1 MTSERA
7 SANSHLSESAN
18 PHDGRENM
26 KRLSVFIPAIVAFAQ
41 AAGACPL
48 LTHDVPAPR
57 IDALARGFNADGWI
71 NGKASPPP
79 VALLRQ
85 LRKDGMT
92 HVRLPVP
99 AEQIM
104 PRFGTDA
111 GRNAIL
117 HALDGA
123 IATLVSLGYS
133 VSVDLHPG
141 DPFNRLHREEPTPAM
156 EAMKDAWRELAEI
169 MRHHPVDRVFAELL
183 NEPDLEAARWQG
195 EVEELSSF
203 VRQLLPRTTL
213 IVGPVNWQRADS
225 LPGFQPLSDPNVVYA
240 IHFYDPMVF
249 THQAHWDPKDPLHYI
264 RGLPYPFRPGDSD
277 VQSLRQQL
285 AADND
290 AASLA
295 TLDRAIPDKG
305 IDHWL
310 EPAVAWQQQFSRPII
325 INEFGVLKAG
335 APRQSRLRWLS
346 SVASFAEQHCWGWT
360 HWELS
365 QGFGL
370 LDDKSG
376 QIDAEAL
383 KALLGDRRTHATPD
397 QMRRNR

>member
-1 MTSERA
+1 
-7 SANSHLSESAN
+7 
-18 PHDGRENM
+18 M
-26 KRLSVFIPAIVAFAQ
+26 KRLTVLISAIVAFAQ

-79 VALLRQ
+79 LALLRQ

-99 AEQIM
+99 AERIM
-104 PRFGTDA
+104 PRFGTDTD
-111 GRNAIL
+111 RSAIL
-117 HALDGA
+117 HALDDA

-141 DPFNRLHREEPTPAM
+141 DPFNRLHREEPIAAM

-169 MRHHPVDRVFAELL
+169 IRRHPVDRVFAEVL
-183 NEPDLEAARWQG
+183 NEPDVEAARWQG

-203 VRQLLPRTTL
+203 VRQLLPRSTL

-225 LPGFQPLSDPNVVYA
+225 LPGFHPLADLNVVYA

-249 THQAHWDPKDPLHYI
+249 THQGHWDPKEPLHFI
-264 RGLPYPFRPGDSD
+264 RGLPYPFRPEDAA
-277 VQSLRQQL
+277 VQKLRQQL

-290 AASLA
+290 ASSLA

-310 EPAVAWQQQFSRPII
+310 EPAVTWQRQFSRPII

-346 SVASFAEQHCWGWT
+346 AVASFAEQHCWGWT

-376 QIDAEAL
+376 QIDAGAL
-383 KALLGDRRTHATPD
+383 KALLGDRRTHSTPD
-397 QMRRNR
+397 QVGRDR